1 MANTTF
7 TNSVTLTDA
16 DWFNDVNDF
25 VYDIVGD
32 GTDPPSSV
40 AVLLSNIGAN
50 AFPAMWIQGL
60 TYANNSTDPTND
72 IGIASGQCRS
82 SDDVDNIVLSSITK
96 KLDVVWAV
104 GTDQGGLDVGAI
116 GNSDYYIWAIKRPD
130 TNVTDVLYSL
140 SSTAPTM
147 PADYTLKRLI
157 GWFKRV
163 GGTIVT
169 FVTYEEL
176 DGKLGLS
183 WKVPTLDVNLAATL
197 TSSRRT
203 DAVKV
208 PRDFSV
214 IAHLNVEYKDANN
227 ANFGWI
233 CCPDQTDA
241 APADGAA
248 PLGNL
253 SSATAGI
260 PDMKQMRI
268 RTSATGTIAARSNVS
283 TVDLYAVSTMG
294 FTWARRN

>member
-72 IGIASGQCRS
+72 IDIASGQCRS
-82 SDDVDNIVLSSITK
+82 SDNVDNIVLSSITK

-104 GTDQGGLDVGAI
+104 GTDQGGLDTGAI
-116 GNSDYYIWAIKRPD
+116 GNSGYYIWAIKRPD

-147 PADYTLKRLI
+147 PASYTLKRLI
-157 GWFKRV
+157 GWFKRA
-163 GGTIVT
+163 GGSIST
-169 FVTYEEL
+169 FTTYEL
-176 DGKLGLS
+176 NGGGLEFAWS
-183 WKVPTLDVNLAATL
+183 VISADINLTNTL
-197 TSSRRT
+197 TTTRRT
-203 DAVKV
+203 DAVRV
-208 PRDFSV
+208 PLNFSV
-214 IAHLNVEYKDANN
+214 IAHLNVRILDGTSAFL
-227 ANFGWI
+227 ALV
-233 CCPDQTDA
+233 CCPDLPDVAPTA
-241 APADGAA
+241 AGLSNFNAPTGVSAD
-248 PLGNL
+248 LIVQL
-253 SSATAGI
+253 H
-260 PDMKQMRI
+260 I
-268 RTSATGTIAARSNVS
+268 RTSATGTIAARSNLATIDTY
-283 TVDLYAVSTMG
+283 TVGTVG
-294 FTWARRN
+294 FSWARRN